1 MNGSGGFS
9 LPMIELLAGH
19 REMLNQIFH
28 KRKGSGAKVDI
39 ELWSDHLRNVIA
51 PIVDAVYSIAEERAR
66 TTLLDLYDV
75 SLDLFAAGHFSESGS
90 SLLLHRLWREVFPS
104 IAGNLS
110 RSPRR
115 ISGSLSNALLALT
128 MESPVIAKRWLEE
141 LKRVGLDCENTPQLL
156 DAGKVLAWTAGMA
169 VYRGPALAIIQ
180 HLNIH
185 LLRSLFQIADTVPEK
200 YIRQWFAELES
211 NPWAKLQVD
220 QTAHICKIAEVY
232 RCGAF
237 RGFGGLFL
245 EPPRLFLHLG
255 QIYVREHHGIYR
267 LIVDQFGSFFQR
279 MGNFEPEKTTDR
291 PAAVVDSRGII
302 RWEGCETFQCPW
314 MSTSSQAFDG
324 RTLAITLPDSF
335 HIYLF
340 AKQSP

>member
-1 MNGSGGFS
+1 MSGSGWLS
-9 LPMIELLAGH
+9 QPMIELLGGH
-19 REMLNQIFH
+19 REMLNQRFRQ
-28 KRKGSGAKVDI
+28 KKASGVKVDI
-39 ELWSDHLRNVIA
+39 GVWSDHLRNVVA
-51 PIVDAVYSIAEERAR
+51 PIVDTVHSIAEERAR

-90 SLLLHRLWREVFPS
+90 SLLLHRLWRDVFTC

-115 ISGSLSNALLALT
+115 IAGSLSNAVLALA

-141 LKRVGLDCENTPQLL
+141 LKRAGLDCENTPQLL

-169 VYRGPALAIIQ
+169 SYRGPALAIVQ
-180 HLNIH
+180 HLNVALI
-185 LLRSLFQIADTVPEK
+185 RSLFQIADSVPEK
-200 YIRQWFAELES
+200 CIRKWFAELES
-211 NPWAKLQVD
+211 NPWAQLQLDETVPK
-220 QTAHICKIAEVY
+220 CEVSMVH

-255 QIYVREHHGIYR
+255 QIYVREYQGIYK
-267 LIVDQFGSFFQR
+267 LIADQFGALFQR
-279 MGNFEPEKTTDR
+279 MGNFEPEKTTHR
-291 PAAVVDSRGII
+291 PAAVVDSQGII
-302 RWEGCETFQCPW
+302 RWEGCENLQCPW

-324 RTLAITLPDSF
+324 KTLAMTLPDSF
-335 HIYLF
+335 YIYLF
-340 AKQSP
+340 AKQAP